1 MGCWRY
7 TYIKKSFIIK
17 DNLGSGTDF
26 PVFCWK
32 KKCRLSNKKSLKYL
46 EPTNIQTDINNFL
59 LSFSLPLPLWSLSE
73 L

>member
-32 KKCRLSNKKSLKYL
+32 KMPPQQQE
-46 EPTNIQTDINNFL
+46 EPEI
-59 LSFSLPLPLWSLSE
+59 P
-73 L
+73 